1 MINFI
6 QLLYW
11 TAKKAWKTGGFLNFC
26 RTFPK
31 AALGNRWIASTPS
44 ADRINGERPRMQ
56 FRIDRIFLVEI
67 FLSQA
72 VVKVFANIDGLSPV
86 DLCVSALALVDC
98 GLNPW
103 TRTRFQT

>member
-1 MINFI
+1 LQNISKSCVG
-6 QLLYW
+6 QSVD
-11 TAKKAWKTGGFLNFC
+11 
-26 RTFPK
+26 R
-31 AALGNRWIASTPS
+31 STLS

-72 VVKVFANIDGLSPV
+72 AVKVFANIDGLSPV